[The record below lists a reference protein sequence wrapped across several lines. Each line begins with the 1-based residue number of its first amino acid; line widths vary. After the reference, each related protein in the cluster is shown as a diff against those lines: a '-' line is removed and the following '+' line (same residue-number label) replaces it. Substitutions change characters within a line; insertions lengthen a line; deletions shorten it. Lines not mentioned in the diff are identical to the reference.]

1 VDAVAELETALG
13 AELLRAELLGA
24 SRPRIGQ
31 RYTIDGFLGRGAT
44 GLVVAAQDERLG
56 RAVALKLSIG
66 GAEATGLAEARALAR
81 LDHPNVVRVFDV
93 LVADQ
98 VYDGKP
104 FRLWV
109 VAMQKV
115 PGRSLRVWLKEKH
128 RSTQEIVGVFLSAGA
143 GLAAAHAE
151 KIVHRDFK
159 PDNVLVRTDGIAQ
172 VIDFGF
178 AVPAASSK
186 DDGRAFPFEVAG
198 TDAYMSPEAKKGRPT
213 ARSDQ
218 YAFAIALVEALTGVP
233 EKPGFFT
240 PPGVPRATWKVLRRA
255 TRTAARRYPKMTV
268 MLRELDASRRPSTFW
283 PRLRRS
289 VYAVAIVGAVGYWA
303 SSNPEVAMS
312 VARRLERAVLA
323 AAGPEE
329 SVTSAAVPLSLA
341 STRADDEPDAT
352 APRTDPPAPAPLPGA
367 AGSAAAPPATAT
379 TVSCDGLAGTHELRT
394 RADGFVGCW
403 RVTVA
408 DPATCEAQFEKY
420 ASTLSCNILTDDPT
434 RLATVRLEPGEDG
447 VRATVPVLGRTYRF
461 FFPDTPE
468 SLRGSVEIE
477 SDGVVVAGRVSHIA
491 PFIGHDARRPE

>member
-159 PDNVLVRTDGIAQ
+159 PDNVLVRDDGVAQ

-178 AVPAASSK
+178 AIPARSGVGVQGQ
-186 DDGRAFPFEVAG
+186 DEVAG
-198 TDAYMSPEAKKGRPT
+198 TEPYLSPEARRGVATTK
-213 ARSDQ
+213 SDQ
-218 YAFAIALVEALTGVP
+218 FAFAVSMVEAFTGEALPPKAVPIPPGAPAQLWLALLRATHSDPGTRFARMEDLLAELTKHRHRGVGWGTVLVLVLLAAWHFRVELGLTRSVP
-233 EKPGFFT
+233 ERGATAVASASACRNAVGRWGFDTVVTDSLTKLSPGARGRYELELFERESCLLA
-240 PPGVPRATWKVLRRA
+240 GMI
-255 TRTAARRYPKMTV
+255 TRTTDAPAGAAF
-268 MLRELDASRRPSTFW
+268 RPQAR
-283 PRLRRS
+283 PVRADLEARGRRS
-289 VYAVAIVGAVGYWA
+289 EGTVAVRA
-303 SSNPEVAMS
+303 SS
-312 VARRLERAVLA
+312 
-323 AAGPEE
+323 
-329 SVTSAAVPLSLA
+329 
-341 STRADDEPDAT
+341 
-352 APRTDPPAPAPLPGA
+352 
-367 AGSAAAPPATAT
+367 
-379 TVSCDGLAGTHELRT
+379 
-394 RADGFVGCW
+394 
-403 RVTVA
+403 
-408 DPATCEAQFEKY
+408 
-420 ASTLSCNILTDDPT
+420 
-434 RLATVRLEPGEDG
+434 VRLKGCTYSYELSFSADTLGGMFVAQCGEDG
-447 VRATVPVLGRTYRF
+447 TYQGRITN
-461 FFPDTPE
+461 
-468 SLRGSVEIE
+468 
-477 SDGVVVAGRVSHIA
+477 GRRLS
-491 PFIGHDARRPE
+491 P